1 MTVNPLGAS
10 GPDLHAANTT
20 PSQTT
25 RESGVDR
32 SMSMAVIEAVEAA
45 TGTDALDLPPLL
57 DVIDPDA
64 LDALVRSAD
73 RSLRVEFEYCGRT
86 VVVRGDGRISVT
98 GSDER

>member
-1 MTVNPLGAS
+1 MTVNPPGAS
-10 GPDLHAANTT
+10 GPDLHTDSTA
-20 PSQTT
+20 PSQTI

-32 SMSMAVIEAVEAA
+32 SMSIAVIEAVEAA

-64 LDALVRSAD
+64 LDALVRSTD
-73 RSLRVEFEYCGRT
+73 QSLRVEFEYSGRT
-86 VVVRGDGRISVT
+86 VVVGGDGRISVT